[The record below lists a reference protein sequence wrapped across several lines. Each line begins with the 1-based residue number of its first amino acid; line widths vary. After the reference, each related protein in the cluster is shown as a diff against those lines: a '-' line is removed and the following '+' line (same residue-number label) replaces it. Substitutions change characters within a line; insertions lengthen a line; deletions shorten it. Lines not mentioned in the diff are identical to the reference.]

1 MTATAATPPPAAVDD
16 VILRADKVTMRFGGL
31 IANKDVDFDIPRGA
45 IVSLI
50 GPNGAGKTTF
60 FNQLT
65 GMLDPTSGDIT
76 FEGTSLLGLTPHEI
90 VELGIGRTF
99 QNIRLFGAMTVLA
112 NVMVGRHSRM
122 KASWWG
128 SLLRLPAVREEEA
141 AVAARARELLEMVGL
156 PRRYEEDWAKNLPYG
171 DQRRLE
177 LARALASDPKLL
189 LLDEPTAGMGPGETE
204 ATARLIESLNADGV
218 TIMVIEHD
226 MAFVR
231 QIARTITVMNL
242 GRIFAEGTIA
252 EIEANQGVT
261 DIYLG
266 RV

>member
-1 MTATAATPPPAAVDD
+1 MAEL
-16 VILRADKVTMRFGGL
+16 LRTEGLTKRFEGL
-31 IANKDVDFDIPRGA
+31 IANDGIDFLLASNELRC
-45 IVSLI
+45 VI

-60 FNQLT
+60 ISMISGHLRPTAGTIWYQGERITQL
-65 GMLDPTSGDIT
+65 PVPSRAR
-76 FEGTSLLGLTPHEI
+76 
-90 VELGIGRTF
+90 LGIGRKF
-99 QNIRLFGAMTVLA
+99 QTPSVFDNLAVFENVELAVLA
-112 NVMVGRHSRM
+112 APRRAGGIAGRIGRVL
-122 KASWWG
+122 
-128 SLLRLPAVREEEA
+128 SLVRLEQEA
-141 AVAARARELLEMVGL
+141 AT
-156 PRRYEEDWAKNLPYG
+156 
-171 DQRRLE
+171 
-177 LARALASDPKLL
+177 LARNLSHGQRQSLEIGLLLANEARLL

-226 MAFVR
+226 MTFVR
-231 QIARTITVMNL
+231 QIARTVTVMNL